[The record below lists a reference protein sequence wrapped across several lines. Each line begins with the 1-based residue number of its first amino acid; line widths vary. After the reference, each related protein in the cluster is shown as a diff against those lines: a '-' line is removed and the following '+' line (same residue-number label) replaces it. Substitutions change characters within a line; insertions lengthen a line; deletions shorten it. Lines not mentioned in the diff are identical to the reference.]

1 MKRVCPHSLQGY
13 RKPAATARAMQ
24 RRGLAVVCATLAVV
38 ALTGCS
44 EGERSIEYDGFVLTE
59 EPAEAPRV
67 FPPGFVYPGAR
78 SVMSGVYTRSPYAST
93 REGVLV
99 YESEDPLPQIQAFY
113 LRKFEALG
121 WQIIQ
126 SQEKSGVVFLLAE
139 NLSRRLFTV
148 ILRGGMPASPASR
161 EAVAEAND
169 EPDVAGTD
177 KPLAPLARTAEG
189 DESPNATESGV
200 VQIKLYI
207 KQAGLR

>member
-1 MKRVCPHSLQGY
+1 MLCRFGLTSLLI
-13 RKPAATARAMQ
+13 AFTA
-24 RRGLAVVCATLAVV
+24 
-38 ALTGCS
+38 CS

-59 EPAEAPRV
+59 EPSDAPRV
-67 FPPGFVYPGAR
+67 FPPGFVYPDAR
-78 SVMSGVYTRSPYAST
+78 PAMSGVYTRSPYAST

-99 YESEDPLPQIQAFY
+99 YESDDALPQIQAFY

-126 SQEKSGVVFLLAE
+126 SQENSGEVFLLAE

-148 ILRGGMPASPASR
+148 ILRDGMPATVSDKQN
-161 EAVAEAND
+161 EAPIQDAGDAPQ
-169 EPDVAGTD
+169 PDAPL
-177 KPLAPLARTAEG
+177 KPLSASDPDANPEG
-189 DESPNATESGV
+189 DGSSAAGDSQKRV